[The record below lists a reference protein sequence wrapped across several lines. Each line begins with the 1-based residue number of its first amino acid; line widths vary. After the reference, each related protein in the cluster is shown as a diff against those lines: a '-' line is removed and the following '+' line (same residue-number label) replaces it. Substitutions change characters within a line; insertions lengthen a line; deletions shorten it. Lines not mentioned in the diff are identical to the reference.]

1 MFERIDGF
9 LGRLVFR
16 FLGLVAAGITLAAT
30 YAAYQNLMNAEGAK
44 SIVAFVMFGA
54 GAAIAGFTTRYC
66 FSGKRTFGD
75 FIRAIEGNDAEAG
88 PERPRKS
95 S

>member
-1 MFERIDGF
+1 MLKRIDGF

-16 FLGLVAAGITLAAT
+16 FLGLVATGIGLAAA
-30 YAAYQNLMNAEGAK
+30 YAAYQTLISGDGLK
-44 SIVAFVMFGA
+44 SIVAFLMFGA
-54 GAAIAGFTTRYC
+54 GAAIAAFTARYC

-75 FIRAIEGNDAEAG
+75 FIQAIEGSDAEMG